1 MRTHTKTES
10 NLIERIN
17 CFFVF
22 FPSRSLSRSLYFIQ
36 YGIEKYPIIDST
48 AAAAAAVAITAAA
61 AIILFARYNGI
72 RVTASPIARSAF
84 RDRCLVMHHCAIT
97 VRYIHSPA
105 WWSNTQKALRVHC
118 SYSNTCGC
126 ALWLLDFF
134 FFASALVQVKLAGA
148 FCVRMWISSTVV
160 ACGVCYET
168 DVQLWCDV
176 RARVCR
182 GQSPFAHST
191 IHSILMVDY

>member
-1 MRTHTKTES
+1 MM
-10 NLIERIN
+10 IEHPKGFTSPLFIFEYMWL
-17 CFFVF
+17 CFVVVGF
-22 FPSRSLSRSLYFIQ
+22 Y
-36 YGIEKYPIIDST
+36 
-48 AAAAAAVAITAAA
+48 
-61 AIILFARYNGI
+61 
-72 RVTASPIARSAF
+72 
-84 RDRCLVMHHCAIT
+84 
-97 VRYIHSPA
+97 
-105 WWSNTQKALRVHC
+105 
-118 SYSNTCGC
+118 
-126 ALWLLDFF
+126 

>member
-48 AAAAAAVAITAAA
+48 AAAAVAITAAA

-105 WWSNTQKALRVHC
+105 
-118 SYSNTCGC
+118 
-126 ALWLLDFF
+126 
-134 FFASALVQVKLAGA
+134 
-148 FCVRMWISSTVV
+148 
-160 ACGVCYET
+160 
-168 DVQLWCDV
+168 
-176 RARVCR
+176 
-182 GQSPFAHST
+182 
-191 IHSILMVDY
+191 